1 MPDIAEDALPF
12 AGGHTTHSND
22 ARKDGIVQTGSA
34 ARTHAPLGAHCLED
48 GEGRP
53 VIWPDLTV
61 LSGEIADQEAKGL
74 QLFSRRT
81 LRVEGACSA

>member
-22 ARKDGIVQTGSA
+22 ARKDGIVQASSA
-34 ARTHAPLGAHCLED
+34 ARAHAPLGAHRLED

-74 QLFSRRT
+74 QLFSRGA
-81 LRVEGACSA
+81 LGVEGTCGA